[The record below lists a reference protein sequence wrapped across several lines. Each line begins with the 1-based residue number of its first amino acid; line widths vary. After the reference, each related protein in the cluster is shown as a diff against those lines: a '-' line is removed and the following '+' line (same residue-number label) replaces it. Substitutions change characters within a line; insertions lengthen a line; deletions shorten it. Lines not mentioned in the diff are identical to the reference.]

1 MNIPGVSSS
10 ALRQHE
16 KAIREAHQKEL
27 RAYDNKLE
35 RLRRA
40 NDEVSRELFHER
52 NRGESLAQSL
62 GFQSLVEAQ
71 LVIGAEE
78 ESSYKETLHLVDKLR
93 GELKEVRRANEE
105 LQDQLHAA
113 QDHARYA
120 SQAK

>member
-1 MNIPGVSSS
+1 MNIPGISSS

-27 RAYDNKLE
+27 RAYDTKLE

-52 NRGESLAQSL
+52 NRGERLAQSL
-62 GFQSLVEAQ
+62 GFQSLIEAQ
-71 LVIGAEE
+71 LAIGAEE
-78 ESSYKETLHLVDKLR
+78 ESSYKQTLQLVDRLQ
-93 GELKEVRRANEE
+93 GELREMRRANEE

-113 QDHARYA
+113 QDQER
-120 SQAK
+120 